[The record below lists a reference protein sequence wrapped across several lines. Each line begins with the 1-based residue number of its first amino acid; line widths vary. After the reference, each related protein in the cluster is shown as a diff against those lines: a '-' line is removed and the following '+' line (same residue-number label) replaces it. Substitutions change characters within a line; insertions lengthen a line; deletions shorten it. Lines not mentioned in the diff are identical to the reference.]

1 MTDSALNL
9 TPAPQPA
16 VEVLGVLRDLTAG
29 EGLTGLSAALAP
41 GWTATPMSSPSA
53 AAPSSTSPAS
63 PPPPPTA
70 ASATCACRPPRSAR
84 ATAASA

>member
-29 EGLTGLSAALAP
+29 GA
-41 GWTATPMSSPSA
+41 
-53 AAPSSTSPAS
+53 
-63 PPPPPTA
+63 
-70 ASATCACRPPRSAR
+70 
-84 ATAASA
+84 